1 MQGRRS
7 DIMES
12 VEKRSDY
19 IALKNNIQIA
29 ISESKGVSVFSEKE
43 LDLAGFYIKKYK
55 ELDKEIEKARKSI
68 VDPINKEVKAI
79 NNSFKDL
86 SSEFNAEL
94 SRLNEEVSD
103 YLREKRRK
111 EEEERAREQKE
122 MEESIISE
130 AEIFND
136 ESVLDSIPTIEIK
149 RESLGQMTSTITT
162 ARIKKW
168 RVVDLDKIDRRYLIV
183 DEQMIS
189 RIRKDYDFE
198 VIQQP
203 INGIEFYY
211 EESTRSK

>member
-1 MQGRRS
+1 
-7 DIMES
+7 MES

-136 ESVLDSIPTIEIK
+136 ESVLDSIPTIEIE

-211 EESTRSK
+211 EESIRSK

>member
-1 MQGRRS
+1 
-7 DIMES
+7 MES

-111 EEEERAREQKE
+111 GEEERAREQKE

-162 ARIKKW
+162 ARIKRW

-211 EESTRSK
+211 EESIRSK